1 MSARPGPSGGDALV
15 ERLGPV
21 LTALRG
27 RADELNSLDGVAG
40 DGDLGVTVTLA
51 VDAVREALA
60 GLAPGTPVDQ
70 VLRTIGRTVAQR
82 APSTSGT
89 LLAFAILAAAKVDPG
104 TDDSMAGPVAALSRL
119 DAAVETIAA
128 RGKVAVGDRTM
139 LDALAPA
146 VDAWR
151 AAIEADAGADAAGV
165 LRAAAVAAS
174 TGAAATASMEP
185 TVGRAGWLKDR
196 AMGHPDAGA
205 SLISMAFEG
214 AAEAEADA

>member
-1 MSARPGPSGGDALV
+1 MSERAGASGGDAFV

-21 LTALRG
+21 LAALRE
-27 RADELNSLDGVAG
+27 RADELNALDAVAG

-60 GLAPGTPVDQ
+60 GLAPGAPVDE

-89 LLAFAILAAAKVDPG
+89 LLAFAVLAAAKVDPAA
-104 TDDSMAGPVAALSRL
+104 DESMAGPGAALPRL
-119 DAAVETIAA
+119 DAAVETIAS

-151 AAIEADAGADAAGV
+151 ATIEADAGADARAV
-165 LRAAAVAAS
+165 LRAAAEAAAIGAAS
-174 TGAAATASMEP
+174 TASMEP

-205 SLISMAFEG
+205 SLIAMAFE
-214 AAEAEADA
+214 AADEAEGNA